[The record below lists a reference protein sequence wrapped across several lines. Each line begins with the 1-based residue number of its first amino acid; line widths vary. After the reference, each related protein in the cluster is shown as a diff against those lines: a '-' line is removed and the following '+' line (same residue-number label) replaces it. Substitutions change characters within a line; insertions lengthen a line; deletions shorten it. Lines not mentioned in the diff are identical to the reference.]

1 MTTCVK
7 IKTKYENRTIVPG
20 CKQEEYW
27 SIHSRLTS
35 RSSLPCCPPDS
46 NYLFACGGKITSLIS
61 TWANQSFW
69 IKPSLRAFLSR
80 FWIGWT
86 VKEVLYNQQKFCL
99 IYIEK
104 MRHFNHPPGPT
115 CWGTM
120 RSGVWKKCESVTWN
134 LYSLEPVLNEI
145 VEFLKLQHLPR
156 CCEAARMQAIMV
168 FEWICSTSS

>member
-1 MTTCVK
+1 MLSTWKRVLVLILWFFNSLINK
-7 IKTKYENRTIVPG
+7 F
-20 CKQEEYW
+20 
-27 SIHSRLTS
+27 LTS
-35 RSSLPCCPPDS
+35 IAPLISTCQKIA
-46 NYLFACGGKITSLIS
+46 YLMSKWGKIASLMS

-134 LYSLEPVLNEI
+134 LYSLDQSNLFWMRSLSFWSCSISLGVARPLECKQSWFLNEMFNHFI
-145 VEFLKLQHLPR
+145 IQ
-156 CCEAARMQAIMV
+156 
-168 FEWICSTSS
+168 